1 MPTTLALDCEPIRAL
16 LLRSPETELDARLLQ
31 LVNEH
36 LATCPDCQAAEAGVT
51 ELMAEYRRQEPR
63 LPAHLEARLLDCMC
77 GGQAHAS
84 SDREQ

>member
-1 MPTTLALDCEPIRAL
+1 MPTTLAPDCKHIRAL

-36 LATCPDCQAAEAGVT
+36 LATCPECQAAEAGVT

-77 GGQAHAS
+77 GGQTKHHS
-84 SDREQ
+84 E